1 MDLPSIK
8 PPKNECGKTE
18 TTVKDELFRIA
29 SLAKAARM
37 VKANAE
43 IRKDAYLEDITECVV
58 RAMSK
63 LQEME
68 SRANGHPGSQ
78 NQRLETYQG

>member
-1 MDLPSIK
+1 MELKAITKPKEK
-8 PPKNECGKTE
+8 PPKSAKDTI
-18 TTVKDELFRIA
+18 KDELFRIA
-29 SLAKAARM
+29 GLAKAARM

-68 SRANGHPGSQ
+68 
-78 NQRLETYQG
+78 